1 MVRHALQVTCEHWT
15 SYSAAQAESSRE
27 HAQDF
32 WRRETGA
39 DDALA
44 CGALLESYGVLS
56 RYSSPKFPNP
66 TKPKPKPRHRHLKNP
81 FLKTTPAPDTG
92 SDIDPHNNNKR
103 LHSKAKRIVKKAE
116 ATRAPE

>member
-1 MVRHALQVTCEHWT
+1 MRSAGREQQGAGPGLGDYRLQ
-15 SYSAAQAESSRE
+15 
-27 HAQDF
+27 
-32 WRRETGA
+32 TGV

-92 SDIDPHNNNKR
+92 SDIDPHNNNTR
-103 LHSKAKRIVKKAE
+103 LHSQAKRIVKKAE